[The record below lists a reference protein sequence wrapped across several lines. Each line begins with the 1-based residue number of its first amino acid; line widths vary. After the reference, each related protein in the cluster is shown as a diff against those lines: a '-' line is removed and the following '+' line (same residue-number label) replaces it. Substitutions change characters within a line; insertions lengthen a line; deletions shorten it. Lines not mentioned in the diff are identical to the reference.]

1 METTKRSDGATPLG
15 PDYLQIASLEVDA
28 VRLQPAGFVMQGF
41 GEDSAEY
48 VLELHLDLPMDRQ
61 TQAIVG
67 EMLSQSEMRL
77 WRRTQ
82 EPLRSRL
89 KNRVPS

>member
-1 METTKRSDGATPLG
+1 
-15 PDYLQIASLEVDA
+15 
-28 VRLQPAGFVMQGF
+28 MQGF

-77 WRRTQ
+77 WRRTR

-89 KNRVPS
+89 KNRVSS